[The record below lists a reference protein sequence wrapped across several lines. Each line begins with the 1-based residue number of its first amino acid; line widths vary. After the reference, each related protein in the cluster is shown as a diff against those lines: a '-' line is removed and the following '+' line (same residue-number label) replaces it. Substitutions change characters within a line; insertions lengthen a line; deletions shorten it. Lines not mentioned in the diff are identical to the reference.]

1 MIGTTK
7 AIGIPGWVPWVAAK
21 AKKAAERLEE
31 RRRRVTTG
39 RYFPGGMPTLS
50 TRMVEGILAAIV
62 ALVIKS
68 APVSTTAELGMILFA
83 ISLGVLLVLGL
94 DEFRAWRRWS
104 IR

>member
-7 AIGIPGWVPWVAAK
+7 SIVMPGWVPWVAAQ

-31 RRRRVTTG
+31 RRRSVATG
-39 RYFPGGMPTLS
+39 RYFPGGLPTLS
-50 TRMVEGILAAIV
+50 TRMVEGILAAIL

-68 APVSTTAELGMILFA
+68 APVRTTAELGMILFT
-83 ISLGVLLVLGL
+83 ISLGVLLVLGFA
-94 DEFRAWRRWS
+94 EFRTWRRWS